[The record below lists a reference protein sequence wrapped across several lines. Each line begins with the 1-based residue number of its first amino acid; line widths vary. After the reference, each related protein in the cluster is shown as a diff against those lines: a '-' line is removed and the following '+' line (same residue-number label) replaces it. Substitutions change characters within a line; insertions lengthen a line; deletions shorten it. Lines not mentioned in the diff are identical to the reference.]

1 MAAFSFTDAVLVV
14 NSVTLTTLV
23 RSVTLNVEAE
33 DLETTT
39 MGGGGYRSRIGGLK
53 SGTLEVEFLNDF
65 AASQTDAT
73 LWPIFGTVVTFSLKP
88 TSAAVSATNP
98 LYSGSVLVT
107 QVGPLD
113 GEVGALAVRSVSWP
127 TSGTV
132 TRATV

>member
-1 MAAFSFTDAVLVV
+1 MAAFSFTDAVLTV
-14 NSVTLTTLV
+14 NAVTLTTLV

-53 SGTLEVEFLNDF
+53 TGTLEVEFINDF

-73 LWPIFGTVVTFSLKP
+73 LWPIFGTVVAFTLKP
-88 TSAAVSATNP
+88 TSAATSATNP
-98 LYSGSVLVT
+98 QYSGNVLVT

-132 TRATV
+132 TRATS

>member
-1 MAAFSFTDAVLVV
+1 MAAFSFTDAVLTV
-14 NSVTLTTLV
+14 NAVTLTTLV

-53 SGTLEVEFLNDF
+53 TGTLEVEFINDF
-65 AASQTDAT
+65 AAAQTDAT
-73 LWPIFGTVVTFSLKP
+73 LWPIFGTVVAFTLKP
-88 TSAAVSATNP
+88 TSAATSATNP
-98 LYSGSVLVT
+98 QYSGNVLVN

-132 TRATV
+132 TRATS